1 MNLFL
6 KNYLKNIVNLII
18 FIIFYL
24 QRLNIFT
31 KLKNIYFCIFF
42 FLFLFLNT
50 RNINKID
57 LK

>member
-42 FLFLFLNT
+42 FLFLNT